1 MTLQAILEPFGDGLS
16 AALAAM
22 ATPVPCYHYFR
33 YTESTPWVVWQED
46 GDNSQRSDNAVIDQ
60 GISGTIDLYTKTEYD
75 SAADVIQT
83 FLNDYG
89 ASWYLNSVQFEDE
102 TRLIHHEWVFEVV

>member
-1 MTLQAILEPFGDGLS
+1 MTLKARLEPFGDALS
-16 AALAAM
+16 AALAEM
-22 ATPVPCYHYFR
+22 ASPVPCTHYYR
-33 YTESTPWVVWQED
+33 NTDTTPYVVWQED
-46 GDNSQRSDNAVIDQ
+46 GDNSQRSDNAVLDQ
-60 GISGTIDLYTKTEYD
+60 AISGTIDLYTKTEYD

-83 FLNDYG
+83 FLNEYG